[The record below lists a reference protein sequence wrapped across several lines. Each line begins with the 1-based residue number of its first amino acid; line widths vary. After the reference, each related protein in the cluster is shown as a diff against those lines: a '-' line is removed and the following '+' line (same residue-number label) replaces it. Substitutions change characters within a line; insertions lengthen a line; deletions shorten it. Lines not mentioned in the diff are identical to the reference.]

1 MVAKVARRISET
13 SKKSFGM
20 YARAAAMGAAG
31 ADLIHLELGKPIH
44 DTPQHIKEA
53 TVAALREGKV
63 HYGDLQGEPAFREA
77 LAEKLRRFNRID
89 ASPDEVLVT
98 NGLTQASFA
107 AIMALVD
114 PGDEVILLEPYY
126 PQHVGKIELAGG
138 TCVMVPLDAE
148 NGFSIRGD
156 WIEAAVTPR
165 TKMIVLVNPCNPTG
179 RVYTS
184 EELQAVA
191 RVAIA
196 HDLFVMSDEV
206 YEYITFD
213 RAEHVSI
220 AALPGMRERTVS
232 MFAFT
237 KAYAMDGWRLGYA
250 AADAS
255 LIPALMKITANEV
268 THVNTFIQYG
278 GLAAVRKG
286 EAAVEQMVADDRVKR
301 DKVVQALNQMPGV
314 RCALPEGTIYAFPD
328 IRGTGRSSQAL
339 ADALLD
345 QARVVVEAG
354 SFYGS
359 AGEGHLRI
367 CFGSVTHDEIDEAMG
382 RMSRFF
388 NNLPQG
394 G

>member
-107 AIMALVD
+107 AFMALVD

-278 GLAAVRKG
+278 GLAAVREG

>member
-1 MVAKVARRISET
+1 MAKVARRISET

-278 GLAAVRKG
+278 GLAAVREG

>member
-1 MVAKVARRISET
+1 MAKVARRISET

-278 GLAAVRKG
+278 GLAAVLEG

-314 RCALPEGTIYAFPD
+314 RCALPEGTIYAVPD

>member
-1 MVAKVARRISET
+1 MAKVARRISET

-156 WIEAAVTPR
+156 WVEAAVTPR
-165 TKMIVLVNPCNPTG
+165 TKMIVLVNPC
-179 RVYTS
+179 TS

-278 GLAAVRKG
+278 GLAAVLEG

>member
-1 MVAKVARRISET
+1 MAKVARRISET

-107 AIMALVD
+107 AFMALVD

-278 GLAAVRKG
+278 GLAAVLEG

>member
-1 MVAKVARRISET
+1 MAKVARRISET

-114 PGDEVILLEPYY
+114 PGDEVILLEPFY

-191 RVAIA
+191 RVATA

-278 GLAAVRKG
+278 GLAAVREG

-367 CFGSVTHDEIDEAMG
+367 CFGSVTHDEIDEAME
-382 RMSRFF
+382 RLSRFF